1 MKLPY
6 RKMTKALYPD
16 IDDGN
21 VDKLVPIL
29 YGKCAAVGLVS
40 INENENPESASTDA
54 VYKLPDGMSDI
65 GTVYVQVENVWKAAV
80 NPVADYTAGT
90 LTIKNGRD
98 SSGSTREVKL
108 VDCYGYM
115 FSGHSYPREVLEHLF
130 SYYYGIQLTASN
142 FDLAEWETELDS
154 IQSDIGVLLNDATEF
169 WEIVYKISCGCKKL
183 FRVEWNAG
191 GLITARVK
199 DFDRASS
206 ATIASA
212 DIKDADILNVETDR
226 SGVYSSVVVKYY
238 PNKYVNTWLSVENNT
253 YQDEVRRTY
262 RKDEALEE
270 ETYLTTL
277 ADAEARAYEDATR
290 VADVPMVLS
299 CTVDGNLGLRIYDVV
314 TISIQPD
321 NLDASSRV
329 YFGNRDCLIIG
340 VKPDLLNRTNT
351 IRALIIPDRV
361 PSTSQSSVLT
371 SSYTPI
377 QRTRTATERLVSTL
391 ATKTELSEVV
401 AAEKVYSDSVVT
413 GAYSEAEPIKG
424 MCVFEGNLYGYAQY
438 GIYLADSS
446 MVFQDTGLGY
456 TAQSAMIECNGTLY
470 AAGGNTSANGVYEDV
485 LDTNTRLWTAPGDI
499 SDLCSHDSTV
509 FAALSAEVYK
519 LVGGSFVAT
528 GQTISGIRKIESHKG
543 ILWALAGANET
554 DLSIYY
560 SDENGILI
568 DSGISS
574 RYYTNLAEID
584 GELYFTTFDDDVY
597 RLNDITGDLEPCGL
611 DSRQRLDIIK
621 FGYHIYSSTPED
633 FYRIDNLSADK
644 IIISEAGIT
653 ITLPRTVEVGRTKFF
668 RNVSTGNVTIAFPT
682 GETLN
687 GETSIIIEPDGWVS
701 LDKYSTTEWGYSGKS
716 FDESTYATLDSP
728 AFTGTPTAPT
738 ADPGTSTTQIA
749 TTEFVMNA
757 IPSGSGI
764 TFVHLLANISGHPYS
779 VTQFPTVNVGEVILV
794 RGTLYDS
801 EGGAVR
807 FKMPATG
814 TYYLQATFVGSRNPD
829 GNTIGTVGFG
839 YGNPGGIIK
848 SNTIYRFA
856 TFTAGSTLDITLGNA
871 NAFMYATTALDGGGE
886 SFGTLYDADSIMIDM
901 SLYRIS

>member
-6 RKMTKALYPD
+6 RKMTKALYPYL
-16 IDDGN
+16 DDGN

-54 VYKLPDGMSDI
+54 IYKLPEGMSDI
-65 GTVYVQVENVWKAAV
+65 GTAYVQDENVWKAAV
-80 NPVADYTAGT
+80 NPVVDYVAGT
-90 LTIKNGRD
+90 LTIDNGRD

-142 FDLAEWETELDS
+142 FDLTEWETELDS

-212 DIKDADILNVETDR
+212 DIKDADILKVETDR
-226 SGVYSSVVVKYY
+226 SGVYSSVVCKYY

-314 TISIQPD
+314 TIAIQPD

-340 VKPDLLNRTNT
+340 VKPDLLTRTNT

-361 PSTSQSSVLT
+361 PSTSQSSVLS

-401 AAEKVYSDSVVT
+401 AAEKVYSESVVT
-413 GAYSEAEPIKG
+413 GAYTDIVVDQLVSYNNG
-424 MCVFEGNLYGYAQY
+424 LYGTYSY
-438 GIYLADSS
+438 GVALADSS
-446 MVFQDTGLGY
+446 MIFRATGVWSVGPGCVCVSNGNLYGGFSDGTVQIYGGATVDTLPDSVLGLC
-456 TAQSAMIECNGTLY
+456 EHDGTLF
-470 AAGGNTSANGVYEDV
+470 ACTSSELY
-485 LDTNTRLWTAPGDI
+485 RLTD
-499 SDLCSHDSTV
+499 
-509 FAALSAEVYK
+509 
-519 LVGGSFVAT
+519 GSFIAT
-528 GQTISGIRKIESHKG
+528 GQTTTSIRKIESHKG
-543 ILWALAGANET
+543 ILWAISAGT
-554 DLSIYY
+554 DATVYY
-560 SDENGILI
+560 TDDSGILI
-568 DSGISS
+568 DSGLELRS
-574 RYYTNLAEID
+574 YTNLCEID
-584 GELYFTTFDDDVY
+584 GELYFTTNNDDVY
-597 RLNDITGDLEPCGL
+597 RLNDLTGELEPCGL
-611 DSRQRLDIIK
+611 DPLYRKDIAK
-621 FGYHIYSSTPED
+621 FGYHIYASGETD
-633 FYRIDNLSADK
+633 LYRIDNLSSDN
-644 IIISEAGIT
+644 IIISESGIT
-653 ITLPRTVEVGRTKFF
+653 ITLPRTIEVGRKKFF
-668 RNVSTGNVTIAFPT
+668 RNISAGNVTIAFPT

-687 GETSIIIEPDGWVS
+687 SATSITIEPDGWVE

-716 FDESTYATLDSP
+716 FDESTYAPLDSP

-738 ADPGTSTTQIA
+738 ADPGTETTQIA

-764 TFVHLLANISGHPYS
+764 TFVHLLANISGNPYS

-801 EGGAVR
+801 EGGTVR
-807 FKMPATG
+807 FTMPATG
-814 TYYLQATFVGSRNPD
+814 TYYYQATFVGSRNPD
-829 GNTIGTVGFG
+829 GGTSGTVGFS
-839 YGNPGGIIK
+839 YGSPGGTI
-848 SNTIYRFA
+848 SGNMIYRFN
-856 TFTAGSTLDITLGNA
+856 TVTAGSTLDIVLGNTSS
-871 NAFMYATTALDGGGE
+871 YLSATTATDGGGG
-886 SFGTLYDADSIMIDM
+886 SFGTLYDADSVMIDI